1 MSLISQ
7 EIKPPKRVFIVPYR
21 NRVQQKF
28 FFSKYMSFIL
38 ENDNDYE
45 IYFSHQCDTRTFN
58 RGAVKNIGFMA
69 IKEKY
74 PEHYKDITFIF
85 NDVDTV
91 PFNKIFTYDTEP
103 GVVAHYYGF
112 KYALG
117 GIVVIKGGDF
127 EKING
132 FPCFWGWGMEDNCL
146 QKRCIAY
153 GLKIDRSIFYTIGSP
168 QILQLFDG
176 ISRII
181 SKKDPWR
188 MEKDNGIDG
197 IKTITHLD
205 YSIDN
210 NSLNPNDNLFTVQN
224 SRIFFIN
231 TKKFL
236 THVPYES
243 DQYYSYD
250 LREPKRKIIHPSKI
264 KESPRPIVTTED
276 WSNIPYYPT
285 ASERRIEEA
294 QKLISEG
301 KKVPLSL
308 LAQIQEDKKNEMK
321 EDSYNKNVHFNS
333 SVQTTEINEDNEA
346 NDEDN
351 LEEQDEEIPHRVHF
365 HNHTEKMSE
374 RNSHQHTQRYIH
386 PNYLHQHSAK
396 VFNRPPPHSYTHKN
410 IHIHAPSN
418 IQTSTNIFTPGYANK
433 IGQKPRATASARI
446 RLGGAY

>member
-1 MSLISQ
+1 MSSSLSYDS
-7 EIKPPKRVFIVPYR
+7 KPPKRVFIVPYR
-21 NRVQQKF
+21 NRVQQKY
-28 FFSKYMSFIL
+28 FFSKYMSFLL

-58 RGAVKNIGFMA
+58 RGAVKDIGFIA
-69 IKEKY
+69 VKEKY

-91 PFNKIFTYDTEP
+91 PFNKIFSYDTVP

-127 EKING
+127 ERING

-146 QKRCIAY
+146 QKRCNAY
-153 GLKIDRSIFYTIGSP
+153 GLKTDRSTFYTIGSP

-188 MEKDNGIDG
+188 MEQDNGADG
-197 IKTITHLD
+197 VNTIRHLD

-210 NSLNPNDNLFTVQN
+210 TSLNPNDNLFTVQN
-224 SRIFFIN
+224 PRIFFVNI
-231 TKKFL
+231 KKFI
-236 THVPYES
+236 TYVPYES

-285 ASERRIEEA
+285 ASERRQEEV
-294 QKLISEG
+294 QKLITEG
-301 KKVPLSL
+301 KQVPLSL
-308 LAQIQEDKKNEMK
+308 LAQIQEDKKNELK
-321 EDSYNKNVHFNS
+321 EDSYNKNVHFN
-333 SVQTTEINEDNEA
+333 TPFEA
-346 NDEDN
+346 SDV
-351 LEEQDEEIPHRVHF
+351 EQNKAGQSDEESCYNEHN
-365 HNHTEKMSE
+365 HNHTEKNYNPQFIQ
-374 RNSHQHTQRYIH
+374 RNIQQY
-386 PNYLHQHSAK
+386 YEHQHSAK
-396 VFNRPPPHSYTHKN
+396 IHNRPPPHSYTHKN
-410 IHIHAPSN
+410 IHQPPN
-418 IQTSTNIFTPGYANK
+418 IQSSTNVFSPGYANK
-433 IGQKPRATASARI
+433 IGQRPRATASARI
-446 RLGGAY
+446 KLGGAY